1 MLNPKD
7 KSLIRE
13 KIDNEI
19 LKLRKEKAKYE
30 KLINNNEKIIT
41 GYQENVKDLELKT
54 KDLEELI
61 SRII

>member
-7 KSLIRE
+7 KELLRT
-13 KIDNEI
+13 KVDAEI

-41 GYQENVKDLELKT
+41 GYQENVKELELKT
-54 KDLEELI
+54 KDLEELLT
-61 SRII
+61 RII